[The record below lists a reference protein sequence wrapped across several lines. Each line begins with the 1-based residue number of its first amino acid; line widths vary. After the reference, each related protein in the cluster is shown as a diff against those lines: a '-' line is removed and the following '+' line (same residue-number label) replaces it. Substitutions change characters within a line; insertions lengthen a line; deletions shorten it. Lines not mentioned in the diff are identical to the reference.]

1 MSWNVMIVAGIDLL
15 WDLRI
20 DLRCQRGLR
29 MSYRMQTGA
38 LKLVTMSWI
47 YHQTCS
53 GGATWGK
60 AAVHGGILVLYIY
73 YFGPFPLAN
82 QISRKALEHGGRFNS
97 KYYSEWNRRK
107 WKEIETKRNW

>member
-1 MSWNVMIVAGIDLL
+1 MSWNVMIVTGIDLL

-20 DLRCQRGLR
+20 DLKCQRGLR

-38 LKLVTMSWI
+38 LILVIISWI

-60 AAVHGGILVLYIY
+60 AAMYMGDFGPLYIL
-73 YFGPFPLAN
+73 FKP
-82 QISRKALEHGGRFNS
+82 ISISQSDF
-97 KYYSEWNRRK
+97 
-107 WKEIETKRNW
+107 

>member
-1 MSWNVMIVAGIDLL
+1 
-15 WDLRI
+15 
-20 DLRCQRGLR
+20 
-29 MSYRMQTGA
+29 MSYRMQSGA
-38 LKLVTMSWI
+38 LELVTMSWI

-97 KYYSEWNRRK
+97 KYYSE
-107 WKEIETKRNW
+107 